1 MKHLIIIS
9 AILISSFTTSAQKL
23 VAAKDAAKHIGKKI
37 TICDKVYNTKLESG
51 VTWLYLGG
59 DYPHQLLTVMIK
71 STGISKFKGYAEAD
85 YRGKDICV
93 TGVVVNYKGK
103 PKIVV
108 SSPKQIKIVMVDSP
122 VKQKA
127 LVN

>member
-9 AILISSFTTSAQKL
+9 AILISSFTPSSQKL
-23 VAAKDAAKHIGKKI
+23 VAAKDAAKYIGKKV
-37 TICDKVYNTKLESG
+37 TICDKVYSTKPEG
-51 VTWLYLGG
+51 RVTCLYLGG
-59 DYPHQLLTVMIK
+59 DYPNQLLAVMIK
-71 STGISKFKGYAEAD
+71 DGAGSKFKGKPEID
-85 YRGKDICV
+85 FRGKDVCV
-93 TGVVVNYKGK
+93 TGVVVNDKGK
-103 PKIVV
+103 PEIAV